1 MKNNDDNNRNDGFLI
16 DQSIHNEYGK
26 TDYEEIKNSQ
36 VLIDCAI
43 STQPKSNKNQMV
55 NKMYEIHQNS
65 ISESYFNI
73 ADKEEAKDFFNDYAH
88 NLNDGLILVINNEE
102 GINEIQYFTSVI
114 QSCITLV
121 IGYGT
126 INHAFKD
133 ANLANIK
140 QIITN
145 SIESAISEAYIR
157 AKNGQTILFAHVNS
171 NFDLFEHIGMV
182 C

>member
-1 MKNNDDNNRNDGFLI
+1 MKNKNNNNGNDRFLT
-16 DQSIHNEYGK
+16 DPSIYKECSK
-26 TDYEEIKNSQ
+26 TDYEEVNNSQ
-36 VLIDCAI
+36 VLTDCAI
-43 STQPKSNKNQMV
+43 LTKPKNNKNHMV

-73 ADKEEAKDFFNDYAH
+73 ADKDEARDFFNDYAR
-88 NLNDGLILVINNEE
+88 NINDGLILVINNEE
-102 GINEIQYFTSVI
+102 GVNEIQYFTSAI
-114 QSCITLV
+114 QSCIKLV

-126 INHAFKD
+126 SNQASTD
-133 ANLANIK
+133 AYLVNIK
-140 QIITN
+140 QIVTN

-157 AKNGQTILFAHVNS
+157 AKSGQTILFAHVNS